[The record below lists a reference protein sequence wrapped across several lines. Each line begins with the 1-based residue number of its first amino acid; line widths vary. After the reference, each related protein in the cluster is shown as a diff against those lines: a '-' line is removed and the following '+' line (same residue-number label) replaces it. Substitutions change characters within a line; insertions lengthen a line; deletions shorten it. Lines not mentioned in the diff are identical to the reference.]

1 VLRLVVLPQA
11 LPLMLPPLTGVLINL
26 VKNSAIVSVIAI
38 ADLATEARNLISDTL
53 MSFEIWLTVA
63 AVYLSITLP
72 LSAAAQWL
80 EYRLRRRGTAIRPT

>member
-1 VLRLVVLPQA
+1 
-11 LPLMLPPLTGVLINL
+11 VLINL

-63 AVYLSITLP
+63 AVYLSITLS
-72 LSAAAQWL
+72 LSATAQWL